1 MKKLAAIAVTL
12 LLSACGGGG
21 ETESPKVSRAGDH
34 VVQGISYN
42 QFRDRYR
49 GDDLKTVQKRFIM
62 LDRDNNGA
70 LSESEYSGY

>member
-1 MKKLAAIAVTL
+1 MKKLIFCL
-12 LLSACGGGG
+12 LLFLLSACGGGG
-21 ETESPKVSRAGDH
+21 ETAAPKVSRAGDH

-70 LSESEYSGY
+70 LSESEYNGY